1 MIPSIDFSHFY
12 DVARYIGAEELC
24 CVTRSDNAK
33 MYSKAAVLE
42 KREASDAAEVGGEDT
57 KTTTAEVRQNFSE
70 TAFFFPGLLT
80 DDKGNVQLQF
90 TLPESVTTW
99 QLRALAHD
107 EAMNNGTISAT
118 SVAKKTV
125 MVQPNVPRFV
135 RRADKGVLSARI
147 FNTSEKQ
154 VGGTVRLAFLNPETE
169 KEVWHKDVKFMVEAG
184 GTSVADFAFDMS
196 KIENDGLLVCR
207 VTASGR

>member
-1 MIPSIDFSHFY
+1 
-12 DVARYIGAEELC
+12 
-24 CVTRSDNAK
+24 
-33 MYSKAAVLE
+33 
-42 KREASDAAEVGGEDT
+42 
-57 KTTTAEVRQNFSE
+57 
-70 TAFFFPGLLT
+70 
-80 DDKGNVQLQF
+80 
-90 TLPESVTTW
+90 
-99 QLRALAHD
+99 
-107 EAMNNGTISAT
+107 MNNGTISAT

-125 MVQPNVPRFV
+125 MVQPNMPRFV
-135 RRADKGVLSARI
+135 RQADKGVLSTRI

-207 VTASGR
+207 VTASGRGLATANSTTCPFCPTRRWLQTRRRSP